1 MIDWGLTTLST
12 QIGYYRASD
21 KYVAVKKVKLIRKL
35 IMLRVGN
42 IYSKPLQ
49 SMTLQSGHNS
59 QSLNYN
65 DKNKEHCVNHIEL
78 NNHN

>member
-1 MIDWGLTTLST
+1 LGFNGTFST
-12 QIGYYRASD
+12 NRLYRASD

-42 IYSKPLQ
+42 IYNKPLQ
-49 SMTLQSGHNS
+49 SMTLQSGLHS

-65 DKNKEHCVNHIEL
+65 DKNKEYCVKHIEI